1 MQIRNDCLHSR
12 KVLDFSSWEREKL
25 KIWMAIR
32 LFGRRAFNVVAQLH
46 CHVHFF
52 VESVLTAKLG
62 CHKRTDLKLAI
73 CCQWCCGTWTYLY
86 DINIWIIWLF
96 PLLGHLLHSMA
107 QCNQLSCLS
116 KGWHRHEARSLR
128 KDFFHL
134 ENIFTRRASQLCVN
148 SVLHFR
154 QWHFGRVAKAS
165 AC

>member
-73 CCQWCCGTWTYLY
+73 CCQWFRGTWTYLH

-96 PLLGHLLHSMA
+96 TLLGQLLHSMA
-107 QCNQLSCLS
+107 QCNQLWERAGTDQESAEWFLHLTRRSFKSCVGL
-116 KGWHRHEARSLR
+116 
-128 KDFFHL
+128 
-134 ENIFTRRASQLCVN
+134 IFT
-148 SVLHFR
+148 FP